1 MFNTIRRWLNG
12 SFTCIRCGSELNTM
26 SFGYGTAICPS
37 CYMSEKHFLSL
48 DKGYWLNRILLRI
61 NLREYQQ
68 QLDEYDE
75 IMLHETMV
83 EHEIYS
89 SSSGGLNVSSRSL

>member
-1 MFNTIRRWLNG
+1 
-12 SFTCIRCGSELNTM
+12 M

-37 CYMSEKHFLSL
+37 CYMNEKHFLSL
-48 DKGYWLNRILLRI
+48 DKGYWLNRILLRL
-61 NLREYQQ
+61 NLGEYQQ

-83 EHEIYS
+83 EYEIS
-89 SSSGGLNVSSRSL
+89 STDSGGLNVSSRFL